1 MSKNIHY
8 TVQNILGELTQ
19 MIINNSDLPKKIY
32 ECYEELQL
40 ISDDIENIVEQTG
53 QSCEDLSDEIFDIY
67 LDMVDLYVEYLEIK
81 ASHVDML

>member
-19 MIINNSDLPKKIY
+19 MIINNSDLPHKIY

-67 LDMVDLYVEYLEIK
+67 LDMVDLYVEYLEVK

>member
-8 TVQNILGELTQ
+8 TVQNILGELSQ
-19 MIINNSDLPKKIY
+19 IIIYNPNLPEKIY
-32 ECYEELQL
+32 ECFKELQL